1 MFIKRE
7 DESNLYLNLLN
18 TTDISKNIFEVTHQ
32 TTVIGKYTN
41 RYDVTLL
48 INGLPIVQIE
58 LKRRG
63 MDIKE
68 AFNQIERYRKHSY
81 KGLYRYIQIFVIT
94 NGIDTKYFS
103 NSDRNIL
110 YIAHFLLD

>member
-7 DESNLYLNLLN
+7 DESDLYLNLLN

-48 INGLPIVQIE
+48 INGLPIV
-58 LKRRG
+58 
-63 MDIKE
+63 
-68 AFNQIERYRKHSY
+68 
-81 KGLYRYIQIFVIT
+81 
-94 NGIDTKYFS
+94 
-103 NSDRNIL
+103 
-110 YIAHFLLD
+110 